1 MWLADNTVL
10 GLFRLWAG
18 KHLDSSAVLEAVG
31 FIWSVHGLGYLSKE
45 NEAKTTTT
53 LSILFISAPWDEA
66 S

>member
-10 GLFRLWAG
+10 GLARLWAG

-45 NEAKTTTT
+45 NEVKTTTA
-53 LSILFISAPWDEA
+53 LSILFISASWNEA